1 MIGAHFLST
10 LAGTVDGCIV
20 LRNKQGE
27 LSQQGKMKM
36 TLPNSP
42 YFQPLGAGKESNQ
55 LNILS
60 RKCMKCY
67 ISRTHNSNRIS
78 LIKWIWKVLVPSKV
92 AA

>member
-1 MIGAHFLST
+1 MIGAHFFST

-42 YFQPLGAGKESNQ
+42 YFQPLGVGKKQNKLKIILIWII
-55 LNILS
+55 LNKAEVS
-60 RKCMKCY
+60 RAV
-67 ISRTHNSNRIS
+67 R
-78 LIKWIWKVLVPSKV
+78 LIKGKSIYN
-92 AA
+92 

>member
-1 MIGAHFLST
+1 MIGAHFFST

-42 YFQPLGAGKESNQ
+42 YFQPLGVGKKQNK
-55 LNILS
+55 LKIILIWE
-60 RKCMKCY
+60 KVELQEQMKQDIFVY
-67 ISRTHNSNRIS
+67 
-78 LIKWIWKVLVPSKV
+78 LIR
-92 AA
+92 